1 MSEHTS
7 TAATHQSHPGHGEAP
22 HGADHSHGH
31 GVAQEPDDVPVG
43 KVLKV
48 GFWGVAVTLLCIGL
62 SVIFLHDDEARVPAP
77 VAHTSRLDDETKG
90 MGILE
95 LDLYYARGD
104 RPNGPAQQ
112 LKAAKEAEL
121 GSYGWIDE
129 KAGIIHIPIDRAYDR
144 VIDGYG
150 QKK

>member
-1 MSEHTS
+1 MSEHPTEATPKS
-7 TAATHQSHPGHGEAP
+7 HDHPHGAA
-22 HGADHSHGH
+22 HGADHAHGH

-48 GFWGVAVTLLCIGL
+48 GLWGVVITLVCVGL
-62 SVIFLHDDEARVPAP
+62 SVVFLHQDEASVPAP
-77 VAHTSRLDDETKG
+77 REHTARLDDDTKG
-90 MGILE
+90 VGILE
-95 LDLYYARGD
+95 LALYYARGE
-104 RPNGPAQQ
+104 RPDGAAQK

-121 GSYGWIDE
+121 RSYGWVDE
-129 KAGIIHIPIDRAYDR
+129 KAGIIHIPIERAFDQ